1 MGMDTGLTL
10 AEALA
15 GVTETR
21 SRVARQYELVPTL
34 MMVFCA
40 MLAGCNSLRA
50 IAQWGRL
57 HSKTVLPALG
67 LWRRAPKH
75 HTLHYI
81 LKAIDPDEVRHAIE
95 LWQRRMGLDPEA
107 LHADG
112 KVLRGSREGS
122 TPGAKMI
129 NLFDPEH
136 RAVLGMIEV
145 ATDESEAQSL
155 LRLLG
160 ILPLEEGVLLTG
172 DAAYLQRDVCRK
184 VIEKR
189 ADYLF
194 VIKGNQP
201 SLEQAAQDAF
211 TLAEEAGCSPL

>member
-1 MGMDTGLTL
+1 MDDGLTL
-10 AEALA
+10 AEALE

-34 MMVFCA
+34 MMVCCA
-40 MLAGCNSLRA
+40 MLAGHHSLRA

-67 LWRRAPKH
+67 LWRRAPRH
-75 HTLHYI
+75 HTLHYV
-81 LKAIDPDEVRHAIE
+81 LRALDPDEVRHAIE

-107 LHADG
+107 LHVDG
-112 KVLRGSREGS
+112 KVLRGSREGGM
-122 TPGAKMI
+122 PALKMI
-129 NLFDPEH
+129 NLFDADH

-160 ILPLEEGVLLTG
+160 ILPLEEGALLTG
-172 DAAYLQRDVCRK
+172 DAAYLQRDVCRR
-184 VIEKR
+184 VVEQR
-189 ADYLF
+189 ADYLL
-194 VIKGNQP
+194 VVKKNQP
-201 SLEQAAQDAF
+201 TLEQAAQDAF
-211 TLAEEAGCSPL
+211 ELAEEAGSSPL